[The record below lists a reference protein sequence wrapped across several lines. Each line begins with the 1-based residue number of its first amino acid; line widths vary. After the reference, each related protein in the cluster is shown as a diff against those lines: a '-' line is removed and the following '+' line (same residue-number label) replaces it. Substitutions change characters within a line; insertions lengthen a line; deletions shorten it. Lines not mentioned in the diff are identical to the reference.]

1 MKTRYILT
9 LWALLASWAASA
21 TSTGIEVVEV
31 GTSANGTTYRV
42 YATFDS
48 PTDQL
53 VAVYGTV
60 SGSQNAPLIIQT
72 TTTFYQNPF
81 GSDFAQV
88 INPLFYALAPGLTE
102 DSWLTIGS
110 ESSAGTGGVSQVGME
125 PYWAGFNSGNGFNIN
140 TFLGASWFIVPG
152 SSSDAIAGA
161 DLKVLIAQLTT
172 TGVVNVT
179 INYQYDDVGGNTF
192 NAEGLTAT
200 FPVIEEG
207 CTNATA
213 CNYDATAD
221 VDDGSCAF
229 PGSACNDNDAMT
241 TGDVYGTDCGCVGVP
256 VVVGCMD
263 ANACNYNPLA
273 NTTGACELPGTSCDD
288 GNANTI
294 NDTWGTDCACSG
306 VLFIPGCTD
315 ASACNYNDQ
324 ATSDNGTCVFPQPG
338 EDCSGACLNDLN
350 QNGLC
355 DELEVFGCTAA
366 TADNYNPDATTDNG
380 TCVWAGGVVTGLA
393 YEVITENGVAG
404 TTTYRI
410 YAEFASTDVD
420 VIALYGTNTAPW
432 QLTTTT
438 SFYQDSFGGNFA
450 SNINPSFFAL
460 VPSLAFDSWLTLG
473 TLPGQPDAAASV
485 GMEVFLPSFAA
496 GGNLNVNTF
505 LGGSVYTVP
514 GASTQ
519 GIPVNGRV
527 LLAQVTTSGTVTAK
541 YNLQYRNAAGVST
554 LVEGMTL
561 TFPQVEVPL
570 GCTDPEAQNY
580 DPSATLDDGTCV
592 YPQPSYSG
600 LSWELVA
607 ENQPTAGMRTF
618 RVYANFDNPNDQ
630 LTAVFAQDGN
640 PMSIASS
647 SSFYQNPAGGAF
659 ANQINPLLIG
669 LDPTLAFDSWLT
681 IGGVDQDVDLLTV
694 GTTAP
699 ANSFESGGAFAV
711 DNALGASWFVLPD
724 QEPLAFPDA
733 QGRVLI
739 AQLTTAGVVDLN
751 VNLQYRAQNG
761 TNPQVFAQ
769 TLTFPNLVFGCTDPA
784 ACNYDED
791 AEANDG
797 SCTYAQTYYDCAG
810 VCLNDT
816 DGDGVCN
823 ELEIPGCTLE
833 GAANYDPAATD
844 NDGSCQFPGCTDS
857 TACNFD
863 SNANLNDGT
872 CVFAVAF
879 YDCLGNCLND
889 SDGDGVC
896 NELEI
901 PGCTDSS
908 ASNFNPNATD
918 EDGSC
923 AYPGCTNP
931 DADNFNPGANV
942 DDGSCILGAC
952 TYANADNYNAAAT
965 YDDGS
970 CVFGGCTNP
979 AAINYQ
985 PLATVNDGSCVLAV
999 LGCTYPD
1006 ADNYNPAAT
1015 ADNGTCTFTVAAEC
1029 PFDVDGNGTIGSAD
1043 LLEFLAVY
1051 GTACN

>member
-1 MKTRYILT
+1 MKAKYFLT
-9 LWALLASWAASA
+9 LCALLATWVASA

-53 VAVYGTV
+53 VAIYGTV

-81 GSDFAQV
+81 GSNFAQV
-88 INPLFYALAPGLTE
+88 INPLFYPLAPGLTQ

-152 SSSDAIAGA
+152 SSADAIAGT

-229 PGSACNDNDAMT
+229 PGSACNDNNALT
-241 TGDVYGTDCGCVGVP
+241 TGDSYNASCQCIGVP
-256 VVVGCMD
+256 VVVGCTNP
-263 ANACNYNPLA
+263 NACNYNPLA
-273 NTTGACELPGTSCDD
+273 NTSGTCQLPGSACDD
-288 GNANTI
+288 SNPNTI
-294 NDTWGTDCACSG
+294 NDVWSANCACTG

-315 ASACNYNDQ
+315 ATACNYNPQ
-324 ATSDNGTCVFPQPG
+324 ATTDNGSCTYPQPG

-355 DELEVFGCTAA
+355 DELEVFGCTAS

-393 YEVITENGVAG
+393 YEEIAENGVAG

-432 QLTTTT
+432 QLSTSTT
-438 SFYQDSFGGNFA
+438 FYQDAFGGNFA
-450 SNINPSFFAL
+450 SNINPAFFAL
-460 VPSLAFDSWLTLG
+460 VPSLQYDSWLTLG
-473 TLPGQPDAAASV
+473 TVPGQTDASAQV

-519 GIPVNGRV
+519 GVPVNGRV

-570 GCTDPEAQNY
+570 GCTDPAAQNY

-630 LTAVFAQDGN
+630 LTAVFAQAGH
-640 PMSIASS
+640 PLSISS
-647 SSFYQNPAGGAF
+647 SSGFYQNPAGGAF

-681 IGGVDQDVDLLTV
+681 IGGEDQAVNLLTV

-699 ANSFESGGAFAV
+699 ANSFEAGGAFAV
-711 DNALGASWFVLPD
+711 NNALGASWFVLPD
-724 QEPLAFPDA
+724 LEPAAFPDA
-733 QGRVLI
+733 EGRVLI

-769 TLTFPNLVFGCTDPA
+769 TLTFPDLVFGCTDA
-784 ACNYDED
+784 TACNFDSN

-797 SCTYAQTYYDCAG
+797 SCVYAQTFYDCTG
-810 VCLNDT
+810 DCLNDT

-823 ELEIPGCTLE
+823 ELEIPGCTVST
-833 GAANYDPAATD
+833 AANFNPAATD
-844 NDGSCQFPGCTDS
+844 NDGSCQFPGCTDA
-857 TACNFD
+857 TACNY
-863 SNANLNDGT
+863 SPTANVNNGT
-872 CVFAVAF
+872 CTYAPAF

-901 PGCTDSS
+901 PGCTDSA

-931 DADNFNPGANV
+931 DADNFNSGANV

-1029 PFDVDGNGTIGSAD
+1029 PFDTDGNGTIGSAD